1 MTITFTAAELQKVM
15 RQMSHL
21 EVQDIKD
28 VEARDNAR
36 AGLDKIEEVNRCLA
50 HGFAQVRR
58 KCWRWLNDDDTST
71 KGRVYIRPGDT
82 EYNLNLSERRGLDKA
97 EALASA
103 MERLILEY
111 ALSEFY
117 STVNQVELSKKHS
130 LLALDAGNELD
141 ELLYTKKP
149 PRV

>member
-1 MTITFTAAELQKVM
+1 M

-36 AGLDKIEEVNRCLA
+36 AGLDKAQEVNRCLA

-58 KCWRWLNDDDTST
+58 RCWRFLSDEMTYE
-71 KGRVYIRPGDT
+71 KGRVTASGDE
-82 EYNLNLSERRGLDKA
+82 EYVLNLSERRGLDKA
-97 EALASA
+97 EALSSA
-103 MERLILEY
+103 MEKLILEY
-111 ALSEFY
+111 ALSMFY
-117 STVNQVELSKKHS
+117 STVNQTDMSNKHS
-130 LLALDAGNELD
+130 LRAIDAGNELE
-141 ELLYTKKP
+141 ELLYAKKP

>member
-1 MTITFTAAELQKVM
+1 M

-28 VEARDNAR
+28 VELRDTAR
-36 AGLDKIEEVNRCLA
+36 AGLDKVEEVNRCLA

-58 KCWRWLNDDDTST
+58 RCWRWLDDDDTAS
-71 KGRVYIRPGDT
+71 KGRVYIAQGDT
-82 EYNLNLSERRGLDKA
+82 TYSLNLSERRGLDKA

-103 MERLILEY
+103 MEKLILEY
-111 ALSEFY
+111 ALSMFY
-117 STVNQVELSKKHS
+117 STVNQTDLSNKHS
-130 LLALDAGNELD
+130 IRAIDAGNELD